1 MLLSLAFV
9 KSPLPLFYGCRQC
22 HSFLHIHK
30 QPTHRYAHTPHALW
44 KSLLPTSSSK
54 IRTFTP
60 HHVCTHT
67 HTHTK
72 KWGHDHSSGYS
83 ALSPSPPPSRAH
95 IFLLSTFSL
104 RIFPRSVALT
114 PNIYTIQP
122 AIPHTKWKS
131 ERKKEEEEE
140 KEEDEEEKKRRG
152 YIHVIP

>member
-1 MLLSLAFV
+1 MVVVNVIASYTFTSNQLTDT
-9 KSPLPLFYGCRQC
+9 
-22 HSFLHIHK
+22 HIHHTRCESRFYL
-30 QPTHRYAHTPHALW
+30 QAHQRYVHLHRT
-44 KSLLPTSSSK
+44 
-54 IRTFTP
+54 TFA
-60 HHVCTHT
+60 HT